1 MVGEQI
7 LKLTHVT
14 KSYSGVVVLD
24 DVDFALHAGEVHC
37 IVGENG
43 AGKSTLIKILS
54 GAIHA
59 DHGEIYLCGKK
70 CGTITPFTQLQGGIA
85 TIYQDIDLV
94 DTLTV
99 ADNIFLGHEKNLV
112 GFVRTDAQEKDVQA
126 LLDDLQVNVKASA
139 LVGDLSTA
147 NKQMVQLA
155 KALHHNARIVIMDEP
170 TASLGEEDSARLM
183 DTVRKLADDG
193 IGIIYISHY
202 LEEVFEIATT
212 ITVIKDGKVTGVH
225 PAHEVTPEE
234 IVAEMVGRG
243 ASLYYDRAPAEIGA
257 EVLRA
262 EKLTRGDLV
271 QDASF
276 VVHAGEILGFGGLVG
291 SGRTEM
297 MEILFGVSRKH
308 TGKIYLH
315 GKPVRIRSPKQAI
328 KLGICMLSE
337 DRKGSGLFMDRSI
350 LENMC
355 VARNENNFFVNPTK
369 DKTSSHEMVRRF
381 SLKATSEQQLVR
393 RLSGGNQQKA
403 IIARWMLTQFDV
415 IIFDEPTKGVDIG
428 ARAEIY
434 DLMVELAQQGKAII
448 MVSSDMPELLSL
460 SDRICVVTEGG
471 RIIDTIDNKG
481 VTEEEL
487 MKMYLNI

>member
-1 MVGEQI
+1 MIGEQI
-7 LKLTHVT
+7 LKLTNVT

-24 DVDFALHAGEVHC
+24 NVDFTLHEGEVHC
-37 IVGENG
+37 IIGENG

-59 DHGEIYLCGKK
+59 DHGEIYICGKK
-70 CGTITPFTQLQGGIA
+70 CNSPTPFSQIHDGIA

-99 ADNIFLGHEKNLV
+99 ADNIFLGHEKNRA
-112 GFVRTDAQEKDVQA
+112 GFIKREAQEKEVQK
-126 LLDDLQVNVKASA
+126 LLDDLSVHISASA
-139 LVGDLSTA
+139 LVGTLSTA

-155 KALHHNARIVIMDEP
+155 KALHYNAKIVIMDEP
-170 TASLGEEDSARLM
+170 TASLGEEESAQLM
-183 DTVRKLADDG
+183 NIVRKLAADK

-212 ITVIKDGKVTGVH
+212 MTVIKDGKVTGVH
-225 PAHEVTPEE
+225 DAKDVTPEQ

-243 ASLYYDRAPAEIGA
+243 ASLYYSRKPVEIG
-257 EVLRA
+257 EEILRVEHVECPPA
-262 EKLTRGDLV
+262 VKDC
-271 QDASF
+271 SF
-276 VVHAGEILGFGGLVG
+276 SVRRGEILGFGGLVG
-291 SGRTEM
+291 SGRTEI
-297 MEILFGVSRKH
+297 MEVLYGLRKKH
-308 TGKIYLH
+308 SGSISINGEQVNIH
-315 GKPVRIRSPKQAI
+315 SPKQAI
-328 KLGICMLSE
+328 KHGICMLSE

-355 VARNENNFFVNPTK
+355 IARNENQLFVQPKK
-369 DKTSSHEMVRRF
+369 DKESSIEMIGKF
-381 SLKATSEQQLVR
+381 SLKANNERQLVR

-403 IIARWMLTQFDV
+403 IIARWMLTDFDI

-434 DLMVELAQQGKAII
+434 DLMIEFAEKGKAII

-460 SDRICVVTEGG
+460 SDRIVVVSEGN
-471 RIIDTIDNKG
+471 IVETIDNVG
-481 VTEEEL
+481 VTEESL
-487 MKMYLNI
+487 MKKYLNIV